1 MQDMALALCL
11 GRAATILREY
21 LSLDS
26 VFGYESLSMG
36 EL

>member
-11 GRAATILREY
+11 GRAATILREF

-26 VFGYESLSMG
+26 ESLSMG